1 MKTKT
6 KIILG
11 FIITIVIFIL
21 SGIITTLFVK
31 STGVSSIYGPF
42 VYFPTILLITFIA
55 IKWGIKKAELK
66 FNWSISAIQGKS
78 LLHVI
83 ITTLIIAFIAGTFL
97 WWIVEKA
104 GVEMGERHEIFSKTP
119 LLMLVSTII
128 FAPLGEE
135 ILFRGFFQNMLEGW
149 KKYGIK
155 LPMLRLS
162 LPVILSAVMFS
173 LFHLMLFSSGMGSA
187 RVMLTLITSFF
198 VGLTAGFFQ
207 EKHENFVY
215 AVIVHITA
223 NTLPIA
229 IQIING

>member
-1 MKTKT
+1 MAQVF
-6 KIILG
+6 LL
-11 FIITIVIFIL
+11 VL
-21 SGIITTLFVK
+21 
-31 STGVSSIYGPF
+31 
-42 VYFPTILLITFIA
+42 ILLSFIA

-78 LLHVI
+78 LIHVI

-97 WWIVEKA
+97 WWIVEKV
-104 GVEMGERHEIFSKTP
+104 GVELGERHEIFSQNT

-135 ILFRGFFQNMLEGW
+135 MLFRGFLQNMLEGW
-149 KKYGIK
+149 KKYAIN

-173 LFHLMLFSSGMGSA
+173 LNHLMLFSSGMGST

-229 IQIING
+229 IQLING